1 MRVPTYNDNGN
12 KINWL
17 VSICMFTLMF
27 QMSGFLNYITPT
39 INLFNYFPF
48 QQVKEEPI
56 KEKILAFFKYV

>member
-27 QMSGFLNYITPT
+27 QMSGFFKLYNPHNKFVKLFPISASKRRTYQRE
-39 INLFNYFPF
+39 NLGLF
-48 QQVKEEPI
+48 
-56 KEKILAFFKYV
+56 

>member
-27 QMSGFLNYITPT
+27 QMSGF
-39 INLFNYFPF
+39 
-48 QQVKEEPI
+48 
-56 KEKILAFFKYV
+56 FKLYNPHNKFV